1 MSHIRNTNI
10 MPAVSQL
17 AFKKLCQ
24 LEIFPTPGKPGG
36 GRQAPS
42 SKPQATKFL
51 RRIYE
56 AGGSARAELEP
67 IR

>member
-1 MSHIRNTNI
+1 

-17 AFKKLCQ
+17 AFKTLCQ

-42 SKPQATKFL
+42 LTGLKHQANPSKRRKPQAPSYKPQ
-51 RRIYE
+51 
-56 AGGSARAELEP
+56 A
-67 IR
+67 